1 MHQGGRKMKQN
12 ENKNNFLMDN
22 PIVGFVRRNMG
33 ILIGLAVL
41 FLFLSI
47 FTESFLTAKNM
58 LQVLRQICINALL
71 AFGMTFVLIIGGID
85 LTVGSV
91 VAISGVSIVMLLNAG
106 VPLPV
111 AFLLSLLIGSFV
123 GVINGSIIALTGMP
137 PFIVTL
143 SLQGAIRGVAY
154 VITDGRSVSC
164 ENEIFNAIGN
174 GYFLGIPLPIYIV
187 AFVMIL
193 ISIILYYTRFGRR
206 MYAVGGNV
214 TAAQFSGIHVKRITI
229 WVYIISGTLSALA
242 GIILASRMYSGQ
254 PASGQAYES
263 DAIAAAVLGGTSFN
277 GGIGTIGGTL
287 IGALVIGFLTNGLNL
302 LHISS
307 YVQMIIKGVV
317 IIGAVGIDIFK
328 NRNKGN

>member
-1 MHQGGRKMKQN
+1 MKQN
-12 ENKNNFLMDN
+12 ENKTNYLLDN

-41 FLFLSI
+41 FVFLSI
-47 FTESFLTAKNM
+47 FTDSFLTGKNM

-91 VAISGVSIVMLLNAG
+91 VAISGVSIVMLLNSG
-106 VPLPV
+106 LPLPA
-111 AFLLSLLIGSFV
+111 AFLVALLIGSAV
-123 GVINGSIIALTGMP
+123 GLINGCITALTGMP

-164 ENEIFNAIGN
+164 DNAVFNAIGN
-174 GYFLGIPLPIYIV
+174 GYWFGIPIPIYIV
-187 AFVMIL
+187 AFVMII

-214 TAAQFSGIHVKRITI
+214 TAAQFSGIHVKKITI
-229 WVYIISGTLSALA
+229 WVYVISGTLSALA

-307 YVQMIIKGVV
+307 YVQMIIKGLV
-317 IIGAVGIDIFK
+317 IIGAVGIDILK
-328 NRNKGN
+328 NRKK

>member
-1 MHQGGRKMKQN
+1 MKEKHEKPN
-12 ENKNNFLMDN
+12 VLVDN
-22 PIVGFVRRNMG
+22 PLGSFIKRNIG
-33 ILIGLAVL
+33 ILIGLVVL
-41 FLFLSI
+41 FLFLSVA
-47 FTESFLTAKNM
+47 TDSFLSTKNM
-58 LQVLRQICINALL
+58 LQVLRQICINGLL

-91 VAISGVSIVMLLNAG
+91 VAISGVSVVIMLNSG

-111 AFLLSLLIGSFV
+111 ALVVALLLGAIVGLL
-123 GVINGSIIALTGMP
+123 NGGIIALTGMP

-143 SLQGAIRGVAY
+143 SLQGTIRGIAY

-164 ENEIFNAIGN
+164 DNAVFNAIGN
-174 GYFLGIPLPIYIV
+174 GYLLGIPIPIYIV
-187 AFVMIL
+187 AFVMIV
-193 ISIILYYTRFGRR
+193 ISILLYYTRFGRR
-206 MYAVGGNV
+206 MYAVGGNI
-214 TAAQFSGIHVKRITI
+214 TAAGFSGIHVKKIMVQ
-229 WVYIISGTLSALA
+229 VYVLSGVLSALA

-277 GGIGTIGGTL
+277 GGIGTVGGTL

-307 YVQMIIKGVV
+307 YVQMIIKGLV
-317 IIGAVGIDIFK
+317 IIGAVGIDILK
-328 NRNKGN
+328 NRKKQ

>member
-1 MHQGGRKMKQN
+1 MKEKHEKPN
-12 ENKNNFLMDN
+12 VLVDN
-22 PIVGFVRRNMG
+22 PLGSFIKRNIG
-33 ILIGLAVL
+33 ILIGLVVL
-41 FLFLSI
+41 FLFLSVA
-47 FTESFLTAKNM
+47 TDSFLSTKNM
-58 LQVLRQICINALL
+58 LQVLRQICINGLL

-91 VAISGVSIVMLLNAG
+91 VAISGVSVVIMLNSG

-111 AFLLSLLIGSFV
+111 ALVVALLLGAIVGLL
-123 GVINGSIIALTGMP
+123 NGGIIALTGMP

-143 SLQGAIRGVAY
+143 SLQGTIRGIAY

-164 ENEIFNAIGN
+164 DNAVFNAIGN
-174 GYFLGIPLPIYIV
+174 GYLFGIPIPIYIV
-187 AFVMIL
+187 AFVMIV
-193 ISIILYYTRFGRR
+193 ISILLYYTRFGRR
-206 MYAVGGNV
+206 MYAVGGNI
-214 TAAQFSGIHVKRITI
+214 TAAGFSGIHVKKIMVQ
-229 WVYIISGTLSALA
+229 VYVLSGVLSALA

-277 GGIGTIGGTL
+277 GGIGTVGGTL

-307 YVQMIIKGVV
+307 YVQMIIKGLV
-317 IIGAVGIDIFK
+317 IIGAVGIDIL
-328 NRNKGN
+328 NDVV

>member
-1 MHQGGRKMKQN
+1 MKQN
-12 ENKNNFLMDN
+12 EKKKNYLIDN
-22 PIVGFVRRNMG
+22 GIVSFVRRNMG

-47 FTESFLTAKNM
+47 FTNSFLTAKNM

-91 VAISGVSIVMLLNAG
+91 VAISGVSIVMLLNMG
-106 VPLPV
+106 IPLPA
-111 AFLLSLLIGSFV
+111 AFLLALLIGSLV
-123 GVINGSIIALTGMP
+123 GLLNGSIIALTGMP

-164 ENEIFNAIGN
+164 ENEVFNAIGN

-187 AFVMIL
+187 AFVMLL
-193 ISIILYYTRFGRR
+193 ISVILYYTRFGRR

-214 TAAQFSGIHVKRITI
+214 TAAQFSGIHVKQITI
-229 WVYIISGTLSALA
+229 WVYVISGTLSALA

-317 IIGAVGIDIFK
+317 IIGAVGIDILK
-328 NRNKGN
+328 NRNKGK

>member
-1 MHQGGRKMKQN
+1 MKQN
-12 ENKNNFLMDN
+12 ENKKNYLIDN
-22 PIVGFVRRNMG
+22 GLVGFVRRNMG

-47 FTESFLTAKNM
+47 FTDSFLTTKNM

-91 VAISGVSIVMLLNAG
+91 VAISGVSIVMLLNTG
-106 VPLPV
+106 MPLPA
-111 AFLLSLLIGSFV
+111 AFLLSLLIGSLI
-123 GVINGSIIALTGMP
+123 GVINGSIIAFTGMP

-164 ENEIFNAIGN
+164 ENEVFNAIGN

-187 AFVMIL
+187 ALVMIL
-193 ISIILYYTRFGRR
+193 ISVILYYTRFGRR

-214 TAAQFSGIHVKRITI
+214 TAAQFSGIHVKHITV

-307 YVQMIIKGVV
+307 YVQMIIKGIV
-317 IIGAVGIDIFK
+317 IIGAVGIDILK
-328 NRNKGN
+328 NRNKKG

>member
-12 ENKNNFLMDN
+12 ENKTNYLLEN
-22 PIVGFVRRNMG
+22 PITGFVRRNMG

-41 FLFLSI
+41 FIYLSV
-47 FTESFLTAKNM
+47 FTDSFLAAKNM

-91 VAISGVSIVMLLNAG
+91 VAISGVSVVIFLNG
-106 VPLPV
+106 GMPLPAALV
-111 AFLLSLLIGSFV
+111 LALLIGAIV
-123 GVINGSIIALTGMP
+123 GLLNGLIIALTGMP

-143 SLQGAIRGVAY
+143 SLQGAVRGVAY
-154 VITDGRSVSC
+154 VITDGRSISC
-164 ENEIFNAIGN
+164 EHEVFNAIGN
-174 GYFLGIPLPIYIV
+174 GYWFGIPIPIYIV
-187 AFVMIL
+187 AFVMII
-193 ISIILYYTRFGRR
+193 ISVILYYTRFGRR

-214 TAAQFSGIHVKRITI
+214 TAAKFSGIHVKKITI
-229 WVYIISGTLSALA
+229 WVYVISGTLSALA

-307 YVQMIIKGVV
+307 YVQMIIKGLV
-317 IIGAVGIDIFK
+317 IIGAVGIDILK
-328 NRNKGN
+328 NRKK

>member
-1 MHQGGRKMKQN
+1 MKQN
-12 ENKNNFLMDN
+12 EKKKNYLIDN
-22 PIVGFVRRNMG
+22 GIVSFVRRNMG

-47 FTESFLTAKNM
+47 FTNSFLTAKNM

-91 VAISGVSIVMLLNAG
+91 VAISGVSIVMLLNMG
-106 VPLPV
+106 IPLPA
-111 AFLLSLLIGSFV
+111 AFLLALLIGSLV
-123 GVINGSIIALTGMP
+123 GLLNGSIIALTGMP

-164 ENEIFNAIGN
+164 ENEVFNAIGN

-187 AFVMIL
+187 AFVMLL
-193 ISIILYYTRFGRR
+193 ISVILYYTRFGRR

-214 TAAQFSGIHVKRITI
+214 TAAQFSGIHVKQITI
-229 WVYIISGTLSALA
+229 WVYVISGTLSALA

-287 IGALVIGFLTNGLNL
+287 IGVLVIGFLTNGLNL

-317 IIGAVGIDIFK
+317 IIGAVGIDILK

>member
-1 MHQGGRKMKQN
+1 
-12 ENKNNFLMDN
+12 
-22 PIVGFVRRNMG
+22 MG
-33 ILIGLAVL
+33 ILIGLVVL
-41 FLFLSI
+41 FLFLSVA
-47 FTESFLTAKNM
+47 TDSFLSTKNM
-58 LQVLRQICINALL
+58 LQVLRQICINGLL

-91 VAISGVSIVMLLNAG
+91 VAISGVSVVIMLNSG

-111 AFLLSLLIGSFV
+111 ALVVALLLGAIVGLL
-123 GVINGSIIALTGMP
+123 NGGIIALTGMP

-143 SLQGAIRGVAY
+143 SLQGTIRGIAY

-164 ENEIFNAIGN
+164 DNAVFNAIGN
-174 GYFLGIPLPIYIV
+174 GYLFGIPIPIYIV
-187 AFVMIL
+187 AFVMIV
-193 ISIILYYTRFGRR
+193 ISILLYYTRFGRR
-206 MYAVGGNV
+206 MYAVGGNI
-214 TAAQFSGIHVKRITI
+214 TAAGFSGIHVKKIMVQ
-229 WVYIISGTLSALA
+229 VYVLSGVLSALA

-277 GGIGTIGGTL
+277 GGIGTVGGTL

-307 YVQMIIKGVV
+307 YVQMIIKGLV
-317 IIGAVGIDIFK
+317 IIGAVGIDILK
-328 NRNKGN
+328 NRKKQ

>member
-1 MHQGGRKMKQN
+1 MKQN
-12 ENKNNFLMDN
+12 ENKKNFLIEN
-22 PIVGFVRRNMG
+22 GVVGFIRRNMG

-47 FTESFLTAKNM
+47 FTESFLTTKNM

-111 AFLLSLLIGSFV
+111 AFLLSLLIGSLI
-123 GVINGSIIALTGMP
+123 GLINGSIIALTGMP

-164 ENEIFNAIGN
+164 ENEVFNAIGN
-174 GYFLGIPLPIYIV
+174 GYFLGIPLPIYTV
-187 AFVMIL
+187 ALVMVL

-229 WVYIISGTLSALA
+229 WVYIISGTLAALA

-307 YVQMIIKGVV
+307 YVQMIIKGIV
-317 IIGAVGIDIFK
+317 IIGAVGIDILK

>member
-1 MHQGGRKMKQN
+1 MKQN
-12 ENKNNFLMDN
+12 EKKKNYLIDN
-22 PIVGFVRRNMG
+22 GIVGFVRRNMG

-47 FTESFLTAKNM
+47 FTNSFLTAKNM

-91 VAISGVSIVMLLNAG
+91 VAISGVSIVMLLNMG
-106 VPLPV
+106 IPLPA
-111 AFLLSLLIGSFV
+111 AFLLALLIGSLV
-123 GVINGSIIALTGMP
+123 GLLNGSIIALTGMP

-164 ENEIFNAIGN
+164 ENEVFNAIGN

-187 AFVMIL
+187 AFVMFL
-193 ISIILYYTRFGRR
+193 ISVILYYTRFGRR

-214 TAAQFSGIHVKRITI
+214 TAAQFSGIHVKQITI
-229 WVYIISGTLSALA
+229 WVYVISGTLSALA

-317 IIGAVGIDIFK
+317 IIGAVGIDILK